1 MSRTPVR
8 GWPVAAWQSIVPP
21 RVINL
26 LQVAVYGAVLVSAA
40 LILASP
46 GSTPGEVV
54 LGCVAMVVGP
64 ALGIPSAWRG
74 WWGLECSA
82 ALVSAIGLAVVA
94 ATDVVR
100 AISTDHW
107 VGYPLFLTVA
117 LLLAM
122 TQRVLRVWGR
132 TWEPGRGPM
141 TTAREAAIRVD
152 TIRAVEEQVRQDVAR
167 RV

>member
-74 WWGLECSA
+74 WCGMECSA
-82 ALVSAIGLAVVA
+82 APMIYAAATQGDPAAATGAVTRVMALPAVETWLETWLPGLAA
-94 ATDVVR
+94 APVDGV
-100 AISTDHW
+100 
-107 VGYPLFLTVA
+107 TVDGDGA
-117 LLLAM
+117 S
-122 TQRVLRVWGR
+122 
-132 TWEPGRGPM
+132 
-141 TTAREAAIRVD
+141 
-152 TIRAVEEQVRQDVAR
+152 
-167 RV
+167 

>member
-54 LGCVAMVVGP
+54 LGCVAMVVG
-64 ALGIPSAWRG
+64 
-74 WWGLECSA
+74 C
-82 ALVSAIGLAVVA
+82 
-94 ATDVVR
+94 
-100 AISTDHW
+100 
-107 VGYPLFLTVA
+107 
-117 LLLAM
+117 
-122 TQRVLRVWGR
+122 
-132 TWEPGRGPM
+132 
-141 TTAREAAIRVD
+141 
-152 TIRAVEEQVRQDVAR
+152 
-167 RV
+167 